1 MYEYERIVE
10 NLAAN
15 GIASNSGESIDTHR
29 QRITET
35 DVTLSRFEQHI
46 DLLVRK
52 GKTVEREEEEGS
64 QSGRERT
71 VSM

>member
-1 MYEYERIVE
+1 MHEYERIVE
-10 NLAAN
+10 NLAASGITSN
-15 GIASNSGESIDTHR
+15 GGESIDIHR

-46 DLLVRK
+46 DILVNK